1 MCALCNDQGLQAPPL
16 LLFSLKKGLAAVVP
30 LDMLKVF
37 DERELELLIGG
48 LSQIDVN
55 DWRHHTVYQ
64 DGYSP
69 TSPVDW
75 EWVGK
80 GGGWEVIVC
89 FF

>member
-1 MCALCNDQGLQAPPL
+1 
-16 LLFSLKKGLAAVVP
+16 
-30 LDMLKVF
+30 MLKVF

-80 GGGWEVIVC
+80 GGGWVVIGFWAESSPAAALSNYAHVTP
-89 FF
+89 

>member
-1 MCALCNDQGLQAPPL
+1 MRRLVKSSRLISPPL

-69 TSPVDW
+69 TSPV
-75 EWVGK
+75 
-80 GGGWEVIVC
+80 GGE
-89 FF
+89 